1 MARLALFNVPRG
13 RIEVAHSYNRGIIDD
28 MTEAE
33 RYAIRQWYEDK
44 LIAVLY
50 AANRCA
56 DLGFRDVWINH
67 AAALAEKREAY
78 R

>member
-1 MARLALFNVPRG
+1 MARLALFNVLQGRKFWTRSDRRG
-13 RIEVAHSYNRGIIDD
+13 TISV

-33 RYAIRQWYEDK
+33 REARKRWYEDK